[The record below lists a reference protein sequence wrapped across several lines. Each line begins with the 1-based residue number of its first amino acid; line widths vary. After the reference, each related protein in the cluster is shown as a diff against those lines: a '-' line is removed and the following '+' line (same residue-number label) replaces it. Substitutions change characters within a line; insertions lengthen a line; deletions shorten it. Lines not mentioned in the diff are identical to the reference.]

1 MPAGG
6 APFPDVD
13 SPAARDGEFDSMGDQ
28 MDSHSRAESTEDA
41 ASDTLPLSRTVSASR
56 TVASED
62 RPQPDARKAR
72 NALNGTLPMMAK
84 VELPEDPKTEAK
96 EEDDDRMFS
105 ETDDDVPETPQVPR
119 REFEEGVAVRKNAV
133 HVYGLDF
140 LQQDH
145 MLEIFSQFNH
155 RYIEWINDSSANVV
169 FQDEAG
175 ATRALQ
181 ALTFPKE
188 GDPPWRRTPDIV
200 VSDGLPPVFLQ
211 LRLAIATDA
220 KPLKRN
226 VPVTNLYYRPRPE
239 RRPRPRPTSG
249 ETVEEDKR
257 RKVQAPTPEE
267 AEKRRKRAE
276 RFGTVPVFSET
287 PKTSAPS
294 VCEPVDAEIS
304 ADISKPDAETPEQAI
319 VGVSS

>member
-1 MPAGG
+1 
-6 APFPDVD
+6 
-13 SPAARDGEFDSMGDQ
+13 MG
-28 MDSHSRAESTEDA
+28 
-41 ASDTLPLSRTVSASR
+41 
-56 TVASED
+56 
-62 RPQPDARKAR
+62 
-72 NALNGTLPMMAK
+72 MAK

-226 VPVTNLYYRPRPE
+226 VP
-239 RRPRPRPTSG
+239 
-249 ETVEEDKR
+249 
-257 RKVQAPTPEE
+257 APTPEE

-319 VGVSS
+319 VGV